1 MTDIDWHDWHA
12 AYDDADSGLA
22 LRLRTVQG
30 RMRAWL
36 ERAPGPA
43 DGPLRVLSMCAGQ
56 GRDVIGVLR
65 GHPRRSEV
73 HAVLVELDERNVV
86 VAREA
91 AAAAGLDAVDVRQ
104 GDASLAA
111 AYADVVPAHLAVVAG
126 VLGNMTD
133 ADVERLV
140 RLLPMLLAP
149 GGTVIWTR
157 HTGAPDLTPAVRR
170 WFAET
175 GFRELSFDTAE
186 GYRFSVGVHVL
197 EGPAAPFDPAAR
209 LFVFRGAA
217 TPDETVRRLG

>member
-1 MTDIDWHDWHA
+1 MTDIDWHGWHA
-12 AYDDADSGLA
+12 AYDDDGSGLA
-22 LRLRTVQG
+22 LRLRTVQRRIG
-30 RMRAWL
+30 EWL
-36 ERAPGPA
+36 DRAPAPA

-56 GRDVIGVLR
+56 GRDVIEALR
-65 GHPRRSEV
+65 RHPRRDEV
-73 HAVLVELDERNVV
+73 HALLVELDDRNVA

-91 AAAAGLDAVDVRQ
+91 AAAAGLDGVEVRQ

-133 ADVERLV
+133 ADVEGLV

-149 GGTVIWTR
+149 GGTVVWTR

-170 WFAET
+170 WFAEA

-186 GYRFSVGVHVL
+186 GYRFSVGVHELDGQPV
-197 EGPAAPFDPAAR
+197 PFDRQAR
-209 LFVFRGAA
+209 LFVFRGAC
-217 TPDETVRRLG
+217 TPDETVRHLG